1 MDEKNNQELS
11 VDELLAKL
19 RSSLMEE
26 SSAAEAE
33 TPAPK
38 AEEAV
43 EAPEPAADTEPA
55 TEPEPTGEASTPI
68 VETPT
73 ADAAPETESAA
84 PAPAAPETDDTAAD
98 EAADTVSP
106 EAETAAAEPET
117 PTAATQP
124 LPEVDE
130 NDIFAAWGLRPD
142 DLKKEKQKATAA
154 AENAPAEDTGY
165 TSPTAKRTLRY
176 RIARVE
182 KKDDFAARKQTETQK
197 ESVDFDRTDYTLIKQ
212 ALGMEKPAEGWT
224 DTDAAFEV
232 ERPGVGIPSSI
243 DAPRDEFTYQRQRD
257 DIAAGYKKKLRNSR
271 IKLIFTALAAL
282 ALLFIEC
289 LPTLGVATPDVFDRG
304 YYPVVWSMATLQ
316 LMLCAGA
323 LCYREIVNG
332 TLGIFRGKLTGGGV
346 LAIFILLSTV
356 CDIVSCVGG
365 AATEVYNFSAALCA
379 VAVRLFDYADLR
391 RESMAFEIA
400 SAPGKGKYVAAHMS
414 AEETARIGG
423 DDPDALV
430 LCAEKCGFVEN
441 YFARTEQPRVGDFA
455 INRYLVPVTLAVAL
469 IAAVFDAAKGG
480 GGLSAVSTFDAV
492 LAVGLPALIFLG
504 GSYPLYSAAKK
515 LYKSESALVGE
526 TAPEEYAGASV
537 ICFDDADAFPSYG
550 VSLENLR
557 IYGKGDI
564 ETIIEQMGAVFGKLG
579 GPLRHVFSLMTAD
592 CPRPYNTKIEGICED
607 GVCARVDG
615 KTLFIGSASYMEANG
630 LTVSDKSDE
639 LGGKRFSTMYLAQDG
654 ALRAKFFIRYTVDG
668 GFETMVRKLARHGI
682 ASVILTGDANISD
695 ELLARSMDLSRL
707 PVKVV
712 RRSGIENTLHGE
724 RADSGVVTRGGVAD
738 LVGAVTMCDKLCRVF
753 TTLKAAKI
761 ASVVICAAL
770 CAVAGRLGMGN
781 AVSSMYAAI
790 YQLFWLIPCLLVS
803 KFNL

>member
-1 MDEKNNQELS
+1 MDEKNNRELS

-19 RSSLMEE
+19 KSNLMEE
-26 SSAAEAE
+26 SQTAEAADPAPEAAAPAMDAGEGSAHEAPEADGKAEAPAAAAETGETAVEEIDEMIGGGAEAE
-33 TPAPK
+33 TS
-38 AEEAV
+38 EE
-43 EAPEPAADTEPA
+43 
-55 TEPEPTGEASTPI
+55 
-68 VETPT
+68 
-73 ADAAPETESAA
+73 
-84 PAPAAPETDDTAAD
+84 
-98 EAADTVSP
+98 
-106 EAETAAAEPET
+106 EPET
-117 PTAATQP
+117 PPAAQA

-130 NDIFAAWGLRPD
+130 NDIFAAWGLTPGD
-142 DLKKEKQKATAA
+142 VKKEKTQPAA
-154 AENAPAEDTGY
+154 AETAAEKPADTGY

-197 ESVDFDRTDYTLIKQ
+197 DSVDFDRTDYTLIKQ

-232 ERPGVGIPSSI
+232 VPESTGIPDSI
-243 DAPRDEFTYQRQRD
+243 DAPREEFTYQRQRD
-257 DIAAGYKKKLRNSR
+257 DIVAAYKKKLRRSR

-282 ALLFIEC
+282 ALLCIEC
-289 LPTLGVATPDVFDRG
+289 LPTLGVAAPEIFDRG

-316 LMLCAGA
+316 LLLIAGA
-323 LCYREIVNG
+323 FCYREIVNG
-332 TLGIFRGKLTGGGV
+332 TLGLFRGRLTGGGV
-346 LAIFILLSTV
+346 LAIFMLLSV
-356 CDIVSCVGG
+356 ICDIVSCVGG
-365 AATEVYNFSAALCA
+365 AGTEVYNFSAALCA
-379 VAVRLFDYADLR
+379 LVIRWFDYSDLR

-400 SAPGKGKYVAAHMS
+400 SAPGQGKYVAAHMS
-414 AEETARIGG
+414 EEETARIGG
-423 DDPDALV
+423 DDPDALA

-441 YFARTEQPRVGDFA
+441 YFARTEKVRTGDFA
-455 INRYLVPVTLAVAL
+455 INRYLVPITLTVAL
-469 IAAVFDAAKGG
+469 IAAIVDGVRGG

-492 LAVGLPALIFLG
+492 LAIGLPALIFLG

-515 LYKSESALVGE
+515 LFKSESALIGE

-592 CPRPYNTKIEGICED
+592 CPRPYHTKIEAICED

-630 LTVSDKSDE
+630 LVVSDKSDE

-668 GFETMVRKLARHGI
+668 GFETMVRKLTRHGI
-682 ASVILTGDANISD
+682 ASVILTGDSNISD

-712 RRSGIENTLHGE
+712 RRRGFENTLHGE
-724 RADSGVVTRGGVAD
+724 RADSGVVTRGGVSD

-770 CAVAGRLGMGN
+770 CAVAGWLGMGN
-781 AVSSMYAAI
+781 AASSMYAAI

>member
-19 RSSLMEE
+19 KSNLMEE
-26 SSAAEAE
+26 SEASGTAESATE
-33 TPAPK
+33 TPAPHA
-38 AEEAV
+38 AE
-43 EAPEPAADTEPA
+43 P
-55 TEPEPTGEASTPI
+55 GEAS
-68 VETPT
+68 V
-73 ADAAPETESAA
+73 PE
-84 PAPAAPETDDTAAD
+84 APETDG
-98 EAADTVSP
+98 EAAAPAAAAET
-106 EAETAAAEPET
+106 ETAAVAEEIEEMIGTDAAAESSEEEPET
-117 PTAATQP
+117 PPAAQT

-130 NDIFAAWGLRPD
+130 NDIFAAWGLTPGD
-142 DLKKEKQKATAA
+142 VKKEKTQPAA
-154 AENAPAEDTGY
+154 ASVTDAPADAGY
-165 TSPTAKRTLRY
+165 TSPTAKRTQCY

-182 KKDDFAARKQTETQK
+182 KKDDFAVRKQTETQK
-197 ESVDFDRTDYTLIKQ
+197 ASVDFDRTDYTLIKQ
-212 ALGMEKPAEGWT
+212 ALGMEKPAEGWA
-224 DTDAAFEV
+224 DTADAAFEV
-232 ERPGVGIPSSI
+232 AHEGTGIPSSI

-257 DIAAGYKKKLRNSR
+257 DITAGYKKKLRTSR
-271 IKLIFTALAAL
+271 AKLIFTAVAAL

-289 LPTLGVATPDVFDRG
+289 LPALGVTVPEVFDRG

-316 LMLCAGA
+316 LLLIAGA
-323 LCYREIVNG
+323 FCYREIVNG
-332 TLGIFRGKLTGGGV
+332 TLGIFRGRLTGGGV
-346 LAIFILLSTV
+346 LAIFMLLSII

-365 AATEVYNFSAALCA
+365 AGTEVYNFSAVLCA
-379 VAVRLFDYADLR
+379 LVIRWFDYSDLR

-400 SAPGKGKYVAAHMS
+400 SAPGTGKYVAAHMS
-414 AEETARIGG
+414 EEETARVGG
-423 DDPDALV
+423 DDPDALA

-441 YFARTEQPRVGDFA
+441 YFARTGQPRTDDFA
-455 INRYLVPVTLAVAL
+455 INRYLVPITLTVAL
-469 IAAVFDAAKGG
+469 IAAIFDAVRGG

-492 LAVGLPALIFLG
+492 LAIGLPALIFLG

-515 LYKSESALVGE
+515 LYKSESALIGE

-682 ASVILTGDANISD
+682 ASVILTGDSNISD

-724 RADSGVVTRGGVAD
+724 RADSGVVTRGGVSD

-761 ASVVICAAL
+761 ASAVICAVL
-770 CAVAGRLGMGN
+770 CAVAGWLGMGN
-781 AVSSMYAAI
+781 AASSMYAAI

>member
-19 RSSLMEE
+19 KSNLMEE
-26 SSAAEAE
+26 SSAAAPTAESVAAADGDAPTAAPAPETDAPVPETDAPAPEVDATETAASAEPEAVAAPEAAAAEEAE
-33 TPAPK
+33 TPAKEPDT
-38 AEEAV
+38 
-43 EAPEPAADTEPA
+43 PAAK
-55 TEPEPTGEASTPI
+55 S
-68 VETPT
+68 
-73 ADAAPETESAA
+73 
-84 PAPAAPETDDTAAD
+84 
-98 EAADTVSP
+98 
-106 EAETAAAEPET
+106 
-117 PTAATQP
+117 

-130 NDIFAAWGLRPD
+130 NDIFAAWGLRPG
-142 DLKKEKQKATAA
+142 DLKKEKQTAA
-154 AENAPAEDTGY
+154 AAPDAPAADTAAAY

-182 KKDDFAARKQTETQK
+182 KKDDFAKRKQSETQK

-212 ALGMEKPAEGWT
+212 ALGMEKPADGWE

-232 ERPGVGIPSSI
+232 ERPGMGIPSSI

-257 DIAAGYKKKLRNSR
+257 DIAAGYKKKLRTSC
-271 IKLIFTALAAL
+271 IKLVLTAVAAL

-289 LPTLGVATPDVFDRG
+289 LPTLGIKLPDVLDRG

-316 LMLCAGA
+316 LLLCAGA

-332 TLGIFRGKLTGGGV
+332 TLGIFRGRLTGGGI
-346 LAIFILLSTV
+346 LAIFMLLSAV

-365 AATEVYNFSAALCA
+365 AATEVYNFSAVLCALCI
-379 VAVRLFDYADLR
+379 RLFDYADLR

-400 SAPGKGKYVAAHMS
+400 SAPGKGKYVAAHMRT
-414 AEETARIGG
+414 EEAARICG

-441 YFARTEQPRVGDFA
+441 YFARTEKPRVGDFA

-469 IAAVFDAAKGG
+469 VAAVLDAVKGG

-504 GSYPLYSAAKK
+504 GSYPLYSAARK
-515 LYKSESALVGE
+515 LYRSESALIGE

-579 GPLRHVFSLMTAD
+579 GPLKHVFSLMTAD

-615 KTLFIGSASYMEANG
+615 KTLFIGSAAYMEANG

-639 LGGKRFSTMYLAQDG
+639 LAGKRFSTMYLAQDG

-668 GFETMVRKLARHGI
+668 GFETMVRKLARHEI

-707 PVKVV
+707 PVKVI
-712 RRSGIENTLHGE
+712 RRAGIENTLHGE
-724 RADSGVVTRGGVAD
+724 RADSGVVTRGSVAD
-738 LVGAVTMCDKLCRVF
+738 LTGAVTMCDKLCRVF

-761 ASVVICAAL
+761 ASVVICAVL
-770 CAVAGRLGMGN
+770 CAAAGWLGMGN

-790 YQLFWLIPCLLVS
+790 YQLFWLIPCLLVTKTS
-803 KFNL
+803 L

>member
-19 RSSLMEE
+19 KSNLMEE
-26 SSAAEAE
+26 GEASETAEPAPETPASAAE
-33 TPAPK
+33 P
-38 AEEAV
+38 
-43 EAPEPAADTEPA
+43 
-55 TEPEPTGEASTPI
+55 GEALTP
-68 VETPT
+68 E
-73 ADAAPETESAA
+73 
-84 PAPAAPETDDTAAD
+84 APETDGKAATSAVTPETEGAAVAEEIEEMIDTD
-98 EAADTVSP
+98 
-106 EAETAAAEPET
+106 AAAETSEEEPET
-117 PTAATQP
+117 APAAQS

-130 NDIFAAWGLRPD
+130 NDIFAAWGLNPGD
-142 DLKKEKQKATAA
+142 VKKEKTQSAA
-154 AENAPAEDTGY
+154 ASVTDALANTPADTGDA
-165 TSPTAKRTLRY
+165 SLTAKRTLRY

-197 ESVDFDRTDYTLIKQ
+197 ASVDFDRTDYTLIKQ
-212 ALGMEKPAEGWT
+212 ALGMEKPAEGWA
-224 DTDAAFEV
+224 DTADAAFEV
-232 ERPGVGIPSSI
+232 AHESTGIPSSI
-243 DAPRDEFTYQRQRD
+243 DAPHDEFTYQRQRD
-257 DIAAGYKKKLRNSR
+257 DIAAGYKKKLRTSR
-271 IKLIFTALAAL
+271 AKLIFTAVAAL

-289 LPTLGVATPDVFDRG
+289 LPALGVAVPEVLDRG

-316 LMLCAGA
+316 LLLIAGA
-323 LCYREIVNG
+323 FCYREIVNG
-332 TLGIFRGKLTGGGV
+332 TLGIFRGRLTGGGV
-346 LAIFILLSTV
+346 LAIFILLSII

-365 AATEVYNFSAALCA
+365 AGTEVYNFSAVLCA
-379 VAVRLFDYADLR
+379 LVIRWFDYSDLR

-400 SAPGKGKYVAAHMS
+400 SAPGTGKYVAAHMS
-414 AEETARIGG
+414 EEETARVGG
-423 DDPDALV
+423 DDPDAFA

-441 YFARTEQPRVGDFA
+441 YFARTGQARTDDFA
-455 INRYLVPVTLAVAL
+455 INRYLVPITLTVAL
-469 IAAVFDAAKGG
+469 IAAIFGAVRGG

-492 LAVGLPALIFLG
+492 LAIGLPALIFLG

-515 LYKSESALVGE
+515 LYKSESALIGE

-579 GPLRHVFSLMTAD
+579 GPLRHVFSLMTTD

-682 ASVILTGDANISD
+682 ASVILTGDSNISD

-707 PVKVV
+707 PVKVM
-712 RRSGIENTLHGE
+712 RRHGFENTLHGE
-724 RADSGVVTRGGVAD
+724 RADSGVVTRGSASD

-761 ASVVICAAL
+761 ASVVICAVL
-770 CAVAGRLGMGN
+770 CAVAGWLGMGN
-781 AVSSMYAAI
+781 AANSMYAAI